1 MYTKKSMMF
10 NGVYFEDEIEGYTTT
25 GVSGRERAE
34 VETTSLSVGNRDGA
48 IFRNNRYK
56 SRTLT
61 INFVLEGD
69 ELDFN
74 ADETELIN
82 RMDKLN
88 ALLDVEDEVQI
99 IFRDEPDKFYMG
111 IPTGSASITR
121 KLGIIEG
128 SFQIFCSDPF
138 KYSTEIFSA
147 TPIEDEEGYKTFVID
162 YEGTHKSYPSYE
174 VQFYTQNRA
183 TALDS
188 KANLTDANA
197 ADKIEEL
204 RNAIAEDADYE
215 YWRDP
220 DDPTKTVTDDEI
232 NQMVQAQITEQY
244 PPDEDKTTTGVEDEA
259 ISGKGKCGYVAF
271 FDDDENI
278 LQFGNPDAVNQTE
291 TIAYTKL
298 ISQDFKTINAWSPVI
313 NRDWVM
319 NSVKCLPGIPKD
331 SKSSYI
337 YNETGGSSS
346 YFSISDAYK
355 NGQNYD
361 LSTTFSAAGVSSKYT
376 ITCTAKNRKATSVD
390 VSAKV
395 SFKMSAQ
402 APKARTLKASLT
414 VGGTTKEYIFK
425 KSTKKAWSKHHSGS
439 FTLSYT
445 ISDLSSYKDTLD
457 VKFSVSKSGGKGDT
471 GKCTSKSYTLYIP
484 IFITPKTTSY
494 ALMANPTAFVGTN
507 KDQFYGTTAYRIIPD
522 DVTGNKGWSDFESI
536 FEVEMA
542 MNTTGDNKKQRGAI
556 YVGILTG
563 DFSGGQ
569 LTNPKVLA
577 GCAIQKATD
586 GNTGI
591 IYPVLNGKALSDK
604 KISNIDLSYHNV
616 TFGPVSY
623 SVDKYKSVTKYKNV
637 TKTVKSK
644 KKKKKKKKKTYR
656 KAYKSKEKIGSTTYY
671 PDRKLLISKSGKS
684 FTFTLGGKTM
694 QVNDDSVANTKAYAV
709 FMGCF
714 GYAGHPY
721 LPYQGILSV
730 SFKPSGSISKTD
742 YIPFTTGDFLFA
754 DAASGNVLL
763 NSEERPDLGALG
775 NDWEQMCLYPGVNQI
790 GVIFSDWCGDDSD
803 VAYRRQTGNDE
814 FNASAKYYTKDTAG
828 AYSPVTISEEQ
839 FNSNKP
845 KYYILE
851 HCVPSF
857 TIKYREAYV

>member
-1 MYTKKSMMF
+1 MYTQKSMMF
-10 NGVYFEDEIEGYTTT
+10 NGVYFEDEIEGYTTI

-34 VETTSLSVGNRDGA
+34 IETTSLSVGNRDGA
-48 IFRNNRYK
+48 IFRNNKYK

-61 INFVLEGD
+61 ISFILEGA

-74 ADETELIN
+74 ADETELIE
-82 RMDKLN
+82 RMNKLN

-111 IPTGSASITR
+111 IPTGSASIAR
-121 KLGIIEG
+121 ELGIIKG
-128 SFQIFCSDPF
+128 SFQIFCPDPF
-138 KYSTEIFSA
+138 KYSIEVFSA
-147 TPIEDEEGYKTFVID
+147 TPIKDEDGYNTFVID

-174 VQFYTQNRA
+174 VQFYTQNMA

-197 ADKIEEL
+197 ADKVNEL
-204 RNAIAEDADYE
+204 KAAITEDADYE

-220 DDPTKTVTDDEI
+220 DDPTKTVTEDEI
-232 NQMVQAQITEQY
+232 NQMVQAQITELY
-244 PPDEDKTTTGVEDEA
+244 PSDEDETTTGVEDEA

-271 FDDDENI
+271 FDDEENI

-291 TIAYTKL
+291 SIAYKKL
-298 ISQDFKTINAWSPVI
+298 ISQEFKTTSAWSPTI

-331 SKSSYI
+331 SKNSYI

-346 YFSISDAYK
+346 YFTISDAYK
-355 NGQNYD
+355 NGQAYD
-361 LSTTFSAAGVSSKYT
+361 LSTTFTASGVSSKYT

-395 SFKMSAQ
+395 SFKFSAS
-402 APKARTLKASLT
+402 APKARVLKAALT
-414 VGGTTKEYIFK
+414 IGGTTKEYVFK
-425 KSTKKAWSKHHSGS
+425 KSTKKAWSKKHSGS

-445 ISDLSSYKDTLD
+445 ISDLSSYKDTLA
-457 VKFSVSKSGGKGDT
+457 VKFSVTKSGGKGNT
-471 GKCTSKSYTLYIP
+471 GKCAAKSYTLYIP

-494 ALMANPTAFVGTN
+494 ALMASPTAFIGTN

-522 DVTGNKGWSDFESI
+522 DISGNKGWADFDSI

-563 DFSGGQ
+563 DYKNGQ
-569 LTNPKVLA
+569 LTNKKVLA

-591 IYPVLNGKALSDK
+591 IYPVLNGKVLSDK
-604 KISNIDLSYHNV
+604 KISNIDLSYYND

-623 SVDKYKSVTKYKNV
+623 STPKYKTVTV
-637 TKTVKSK
+637 SKTVSK
-644 KKKKKKKKKTYR
+644 KVKGKKGKKKTKKYT
-656 KAYKSKEKIGSTTYY
+656 KKYKTKQKVGAVDHY
-671 PDRKLLISKSGKS
+671 PDRKLIISKTGKS
-684 FTFTLGGKTM
+684 FTFTLGGRKV
-694 QVNDDSVANTKAYAV
+694 QVNDESAAGAKAYAV
-709 FMGCF
+709 FIGCF
-714 GYAGHPY
+714 GYSGHPY
-721 LPYQGILSV
+721 LVYQGILSV
-730 SFKPSGSISKTD
+730 SFQPSGSIDKTD
-742 YIPFTTGDFLFA
+742 YIPFTTSDFLFA
-754 DAASGNVLL
+754 DASTGDIYL

-775 NDWEQMCLYPGVNQI
+775 NDWEQMCLYPGVNQF
-790 GVIFSDWCGDDSD
+790 GVIFSDWCGDDND

-814 FNASAKYYTKDTAG
+814 FNASAKYYTKNSDDT
-828 AYSPVTISEEQ
+828 YSSVTITEEQ
-839 FNSNKP
+839 FNSNKS
-845 KYYILE
+845 KYYVLE

-857 TIKYREAYV
+857 AIKYREAYV